1 MRAPRTSITG
11 SQDNI
16 SGQLAFNVQVELLNR
31 ALPEVAIHGLDGS
44 GVTGRIC
51 RPGQNGTTGD
61 WSARRSAHRNQEASG
76 GRATK
81 SKTEVAGTGIHLSIV
96 RRVLPQALS
105 ALVPGGIM
113 ENSVAG
119 ADHRLV

>member
-1 MRAPRTSITG
+1 MRAPRTSVTG

-16 SGQLAFNVQVELLNR
+16 PGQLAFNVQVELLNR
-31 ALPEVAIHGLDGS
+31 ALPKIAIHGLNGS
-44 GVTGRIC
+44 GVTGRIN

-76 GRATK
+76 ERATK
-81 SKTEVAGTGIHLSIV
+81 SKTEVTRAGIHFSVI
-96 RRVLPQALS
+96 RGVLPEALS

-113 ENSVAG
+113 
-119 ADHRLV
+119 